1 MSGDGENNIGPT
13 PIDVYR
19 ALDFDRVTVNA
30 LVVVDS
36 RTEVGEAI
44 NQSAAMLE
52 AYYRDA
58 VIYGPDAFTIIADGY
73 SDYARA
79 MRLKL
84 IRELSP
90 ILMGQLTSD

>member
-1 MSGDGENNIGPT
+1 MATRLSFRRPSWRNKPVRAFL
-13 PIDVYR
+13 VYPFL
-19 ALDFDRVTVNA
+19 ATFGA
-30 LVVVDS
+30 
-36 RTEVGEAI
+36 AI
-44 NQSAAMLE
+44 SQSVSPLE
-52 AYYRDA
+52 QCYRDA